1 LGELRLDSIQTLLYL
16 RLQQL
21 QSEAH
26 HLKFMQDDAVR
37 QGDMQG
43 AKQLAEV
50 NNQQIREL
58 FHLQQSKH
66 SLTRLLAQSGEFRP
80 VA

>member
-1 LGELRLDSIQTLLYL
+1 
-16 RLQQL
+16 
-21 QSEAH
+21 
-26 HLKFMQDDAVR
+26 MQDDAVR

>member
-1 LGELRLDSIQTLLYL
+1 MDSVQTLIHIRLEQL
-16 RLQQL
+16 RI
-21 QSEAH
+21 EAR
-26 HLKFMQDDAVR
+26 HLKFMQDDAAR
-37 QGDMQG
+37 QGDMPG

-66 SLTRLLAQSGEFRP
+66 SLTRLLSQSGEFRP